1 MLMPETKR
9 KSRRNLFIVLGLVA
23 VLLVAMVLSTK
34 FLTPEELTAALPKK
48 FDPKQTASELWTN
61 AQTEVPANAQPL
73 GEVVPA
79 MQKDLKAAAEQY
91 KAVSPAEG
99 TYAFPV
105 EFDGTVEEASDA
117 SLRVSVPGVPEQ
129 TAVII
134 PLGTAINGTAVRD
147 AMGFKFADAP
157 GQTEFQFV
165 GDELKKLMQEQVK
178 SSVSDPASLNGKKVS
193 GTGVVVVLSPGG
205 TPPPPAK
212 PINVQP
218 VTIEAGA

>member
-1 MLMPETKR
+1 MLMPETKK
-9 KSRRNLFIVLGLVA
+9 KSRRNLFIGLGLIG

-34 FLTPEELTAALPKK
+34 FLTPEELTATLPKK
-48 FDPKQTASELWTN
+48 FDPAQSANELWTK
-61 AQTEVPANAQPL
+61 AQTEIPANAQPL

-79 MQKDLKAAAEQY
+79 MQKDLKAAATQY

-99 TYAFPV
+99 AYAFPV

-117 SLRVSVPGVPEQ
+117 SLRVLVPGVPQE
-129 TAVII
+129 TTVII
-134 PLGTAINGTAVRD
+134 PLTTAINGTAVRD

-165 GDELKKLMQEQVK
+165 GDELKKLMQAQVK
-178 SSVSDPASLNGKKVS
+178 SSVSDPASLQGKKVS
-193 GTGVVVVLSPGG
+193 GTGIVVVLSPTG

-212 PINVQP
+212 PVNVQP